1 MDKLTKYFD
10 FVPYLVFIIFL
21 VFSIFLYNE
30 SNQSLRNDINKTLT
44 LNSKDMMNAVVS
56 RMSTYEQVLRGGE
69 GLYVANNY
77 EVSRDMWQNYI
88 SRLKL
93 QDKFPG
99 MQAVGFTKIVRK
111 DEAAEHI
118 AAMRAS
124 GIDDYDIH
132 PEHYNDKMVIVNN
145 MYPETRENLRVLGFD
160 LHSEP
165 IRAAMLDYAEKS
177 GKTALSGR
185 MILKQ
190 EVNEISAPA
199 GVLMALPIYRNGQI
213 YGFIAAPFRVN
224 KLMEGIFG
232 SSYEGVE
239 LKIYDGINA
248 EDRLMYSSSGASA
261 VVSPYEYT
269 VPVDIYGRVW
279 LMQFSAGASFMKQF
293 DFNKPLIIL
302 IGGVV
307 TGSLL
312 AMLVFIVL
320 KTRTRAFEIAEH
332 MAQKFNESEDRYRRT
347 FEQAAVGIAMASL
360 DGNIIKT
367 NSCLTAITGYSQH
380 ELKNMRY
387 HDLAHNPDD
396 EEFENMV
403 MRLTD
408 RRIDTYDTEKVV
420 ARKDGAMIWTNLTV
434 SAFFDSKGTPLY
446 LICIVED
453 ITRRKK
459 AEEALVALSLRQA
472 AILDNSLVVIAQV
485 RGDVVEWV
493 NNAAESIFGYPVEE
507 LIGRSATIVHPSDE
521 AYEAFHSYLRMSEE
535 YNKFGYARKQ
545 IQLKKKDGSLIW
557 ADLSGKRI
565 GSEADSTHIWVVN
578 DVTERIIAE
587 EKLKELNANLENKV
601 SEETD
606 LRIEQERLLM
616 QQSRLAAMGEMIGAI
631 AHQWRQPLNIMAL
644 MIQNITDDFKDKRL
658 NDADMELFQQRSLE
672 QLYYMSSTI
681 DDFRNF
687 YKSDKI
693 RTRFSPLAQVE
704 NVMKLITS
712 QMLAK
717 HITLNVRSNGD
728 GVLSGVPNEFSQVLL
743 NLITNA
749 KDAIHARKIKNGV
762 IEISISSDEKEVTV
776 SVSDNGGGIADDIS
790 EKIFDPYFT
799 TKGPDKGT
807 GIGLYMSKLIIH
819 EHFNGELS
827 FRNRDGGAEFTLRIP
842 RTDV

>member
-10 FVPYLVFIIFL
+10 FLPYLVFIIFL
-21 VFSIFLYNE
+21 AFSVFLYHE
-30 SNQSLRNDINKTLT
+30 SNVSLRNDINKTLS
-44 LNSKDMMNAVVS
+44 LNSKDMVNAVVS

-69 GLYVANNY
+69 GLYVANDY
-77 EVSRDMWQNYI
+77 EVSRSMWQNYI
-88 SRLKL
+88 SRLRL

-99 MQAVGFTKIVRK
+99 MQAVGFTKIVWKK
-111 DEAAEHI
+111 DAAEHI
-118 AAMRAS
+118 YRMRAS
-124 GIDDYDIH
+124 GIKDYEIH
-132 PEHYNDKMVIVNN
+132 PENYNEKMVVVNN
-145 MYPETRENLRVLGFD
+145 MYPETMENLRVLGFD

-190 EVNEISAPA
+190 ETNEITAPA

-232 SSYEGVE
+232 PSYEGVE
-239 LKIYDGINA
+239 LRIYDGVRS
-248 EDRLMYSSSGASA
+248 EDNLMYSSPGASS
-261 VVSPYEYT
+261 VVSSYEYT

-293 DFNKPLIIL
+293 DFNKPLMIL
-302 IGGVV
+302 IGGLV

-312 AMLVFIVL
+312 SMLVFIVL

-360 DGNIIKT
+360 DGKIIKT
-367 NSCLTAITGYSQH
+367 NSCLTAITGYSQN
-380 ELKNMRY
+380 ELKNMTY
-387 HDLAHNPDD
+387 HNLAHNPDN

-403 MRLTD
+403 IRLTE

-485 RGDVVEWV
+485 RGKVIEWV
-493 NNAAESIFGYPVEE
+493 NNAAESMFGYPVDE
-507 LIGRSATIVHPSDE
+507 LIGNSVLVVHPSEED
-521 AYEAFHSYLRMSEE
+521 YNNFHNSLEMSEE
-535 YNKFGYARKQ
+535 YYRFGYARKQ
-545 IQLKKKDGSLIW
+545 VRLRKKDGTLIW

-565 GSEADSTHIWVVN
+565 GNEDDPVHIWVLN
-578 DVTERIIAE
+578 DITERITAE
-587 EKLKELNANLENKV
+587 EQLKELNSNLENKI
-601 SEETD
+601 SEESD

-644 MIQNITDDFKDKRL
+644 MIQNITDDFKDKKL

-687 YKSDKI
+687 YKSDKV
-693 RTRFSPLAQVE
+693 RTSFSPLAQVE

-717 HITLNVRSNGD
+717 QISLNVHNNGD
-728 GVLSGVPNEFSQVLL
+728 GVLSGVPNEFSQVIL
-743 NLITNA
+743 NLVTNA
-749 KDAIHARKIKNGV
+749 KDAINARKIKNGV
-762 IEISISSDEKEVTV
+762 IDITISNDDQDITV
-776 SVSDNGGGIADDIS
+776 SVSDNGGGIADDIA

-799 TKGPDKGT
+799 TKGPEKGT

-819 EHFNGELS
+819 EHFRGTLT
-827 FRNRDGGAEFTLRIP
+827 FRSIEGGAEFILRIP
-842 RTDV
+842 RADV